1 MDDFELILKNEFLDE
16 ASQSLADSEQCFLL
30 LENDP
35 NNIENL
41 NKIFRLAHNLKGSS
55 KAVGFMEMSAFTH
68 EFETFILKL
77 KNGELSW
84 NKPIVNLLLE
94 CNDHLVQMVN
104 ALRQDHSAI
113 VDSSHLLQQ
122 IQFLKENIIS
132 EESNVEENPVESF
145 QGEDSI
151 IENTISHD
159 ENSDDAV
166 FDQSLDENQRQSIE
180 ADFEKQLQESL
191 ASEENDTSN
200 DLSASSS
207 TINSECTSS
216 NDIEPNLEL
225 LNELLGNLNLGSE
238 TTTENS
244 EKVVAEKNIKAKDKS
259 PAQAV
264 VDTKLEVTLESSIVN
279 EVSALV
285 KSAPVLAAAATTT
298 TATISTPPTSSGS
311 SNSAPA
317 LAAKAP
323 PEESIRISVSKLELL
338 LNHVGEMVILQTVL
352 REQALKSDSLFLKKT
367 VQQLGKVSKEIQ
379 DLSMSLRM
387 VSVKPT
393 FQKMQRI
400 VRDTANVVNKEVQ
413 ITLIGEDTELDKTV
427 LEKLN
432 DPLVHLIR
440 NSVDHGIESGEQRIA
455 NGKNAKG
462 NVTLS
467 AAHRSGKLVIEV
479 KDDGA
484 GLDPE
489 RLKNKAIEKGILKP
503 GSVLT
508 EKEAFNLIF
517 APGFSTKEQVT
528 DVSGRGVGMDVVKTN
543 IHELSGDIQIFSE
556 KNKGTTFQ
564 IVLPLTLAIID
575 GMVVTFAQ
583 DKFVIPLNQIYET
596 IRPSAKQ
603 IQNNQGI
610 GQILMLRDENLPLF
624 RLGDFFAK
632 QNKMQTTDMIAL
644 IIRTSSHPYALLV
657 DDILGQYQVVT
668 KRLGP
673 ELQDLKGVSG
683 STILGDGKPA
693 LILETQD
700 LIKRNR
706 SFFTTS
712 LVTQTS
718 SGSKAA

>member
-84 NKPIVNLLLE
+84 SKPIVNLLLE

-104 ALRQDHSAI
+104 SLRQDHSAVI
-113 VDSSHLLQQ
+113 DSSNLLQQ
-122 IQFLKENIIS
+122 IQFLKDNKVT
-132 EESNVEENPVESF
+132 EEPQQEENQSDTF
-145 QGEDSI
+145 QVDDSVNSNI
-151 IENTISHD
+151 NSYD
-159 ENSDDAV
+159 QVSDDV
-166 FDQSLDENQRQSIE
+166 NFDSTFEGNQIKSIE

-191 ASEENDTSN
+191 ASEVNAQSDDSGASN
-200 DLSASSS
+200 
-207 TINSECTSS
+207 
-216 NDIEPNLEL
+216 IEPNLDL
-225 LNELLGNLNLGSE
+225 LNELLGNLDIGHKSSE
-238 TTTENS
+238 ASEKNNFENS
-244 EKVVAEKNIKAKDKS
+244 NANKNMNSSQIDIDTEIKNSINDSSLIEESVIVSKTDKTVLPEIVQPVV
-259 PAQAV
+259 P
-264 VDTKLEVTLESSIVN
+264 
-279 EVSALV
+279 
-285 KSAPVLAAAATTT
+285 LAAVNSTNSTASAAINT
-298 TATISTPPTSSGS
+298 
-311 SNSAPA
+311 APA
-317 LAAKAP
+317 VKAP

-413 ITLIGEDTELDKTV
+413 ITSIGEDTELDKTV

-455 NGKNAKG
+455 KGKNSKG

-489 RLKNKAIEKGILKP
+489 RLKNKAIEKGIIKP

-583 DKFVIPLNQIYET
+583 EKFVIPLNQIYET
-596 IRPSAKQ
+596 IRPNAKQ
-603 IQNNQGI
+603 IQHNQGI
-610 GQILMLRDENLPLF
+610 GQILMLRDENLPMF

-712 LVTQTS
+712 LVTQPS